1 MEEEC
6 DYKCKSCKDSCI
18 TKASTEDLLTMGI
31 NCLRYSSLTDEFSEM
46 QEAIDLELNTRDD
59 A

>member
-1 MEEEC
+1 MEEC

-18 TKASTEDLLTMGI
+18 TTASTDDLLTMGI
-31 NCLRYSSLTDEFSEM
+31 NCLRYGSVASEFAEM
-46 QEAIDLELNTRDD
+46 QEVIELELNTRDD